1 MPKIYEIK
9 THHKRPREAAESWRL
24 DGICAVGY
32 RWTYEEEYPDGL
44 PNDQWGLF
52 PKMRKGDIVLA
63 YARPCM
69 VAYVG
74 EVADHK
80 INYQKHN
87 LTGRRHGY
95 WNQRAVTWWPEP
107 NHFDPKDLPHWLHR
121 QLGTRGT
128 TIKEINLGNHTFSQ
142 AKAIIRTKPTSGSA
156 FASQSEDTVKAGIR
170 NYFLSN
176 AHVFEPGLR
185 IRKDR
190 RKLHAATDRISRR
203 KTPKARPSS
212 SSVRDTLGL
221 RLATSSPGT
230 PGNTLAASNVPGS
243 CWPPSV
249 SKRRVGKRRE
259 KPE

>member
-1 MPKIYEIK
+1 
-9 THHKRPREAAESWRL
+9 
-24 DGICAVGY
+24 VGY

-185 IRKDR
+185 IRKIEKEVARGHRPDFEAEDAKGTPVIVECKGYAWAAACDQLAR
-190 RKLHAATDRISRR
+190 YARKYPRGKQRPRLMLAAFGFEEACR
-203 KTPKARPSS
+203 KAARKARIELY
-212 SSVRDTLGL
+212 RCNL
-221 RLATSSPGT
+221 RFTRHPYA
-230 PGNTLAASNVPGS
+230 
-243 CWPPSV
+243 
-249 SKRRVGKRRE
+249 
-259 KPE
+259 